1 MKEEYHFGQCLVG
14 LLFGE
19 ITEKIG
25 LIPKNK
31 RETEKGMCFP
41 LALHFHHQ
49 PLIFDR
55 LSSILY
61 MWQLHQLKLKN
72 YIPACFQVY
81 SKIPF
86 VRVYVHM
93 GNEMARLELVWT

>member
-1 MKEEYHFGQCLVG
+1 MDDSLKPHPP
-14 LLFGE
+14 
-19 ITEKIG
+19 
-25 LIPKNK
+25 LIWPY
-31 RETEKGMCFP
+31 TAYLSTFMCCP

-55 LSSILY
+55 LSSVLY

-72 YIPACFQVY
+72 YILTCFQVF